1 MQREIINKT
10 HFKELTQTYNESNEV
25 DTTYNLELTNMTE
38 IITSELILKNDK
50 IQKYK
55 ISAILEGTIIESTS
69 DVINYRLSH
78 MNKKRIFIE
87 ESYQDYINIARPK
100 GILVDRQWI
109 ENIYN
114 KTSEQSDIYYE
125 NDDFILLPDLRWKD
139 KIATNLY
146 CLIIFKKKDLLSI
159 RDLTNQDIKLL
170 EESLEKSLEI
180 INNKWNI
187 DKNQIRSYFHYHPST
202 WQLHMHLTHYK
213 SQYTTAVLDNSH
225 TAHSVIQNLK
235 IDGDYYKK
243 ITMQYLNI

>member
-170 EESLEKSLEI
+170 
-180 INNKWNI
+180 
-187 DKNQIRSYFHYHPST
+187 
-202 WQLHMHLTHYK
+202 
-213 SQYTTAVLDNSH
+213 
-225 TAHSVIQNLK
+225 
-235 IDGDYYKK
+235 
-243 ITMQYLNI
+243 